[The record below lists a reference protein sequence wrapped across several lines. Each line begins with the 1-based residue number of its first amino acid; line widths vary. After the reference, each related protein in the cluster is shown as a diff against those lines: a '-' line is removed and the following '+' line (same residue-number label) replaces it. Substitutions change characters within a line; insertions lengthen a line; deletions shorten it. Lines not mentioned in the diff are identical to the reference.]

1 MSTYA
6 IGDIQGCFS
15 ELEALL
21 AKINF
26 SPTEDKLWLAG
37 DLVNRGP
44 QSLAT
49 LRFAKKLANHC
60 QIVLGNHDL
69 HLLAVAGTNRKLN
82 EKDTLQEILDA
93 PDRDELLNW
102 LRQQPLLFH
111 DAELNYAMV
120 HAAILPTWD
129 LTTAL
134 ARAKE
139 VESMLQGDGYKTLL
153 SHLYGDSPDLWTDDL
168 SSWPRY
174 RFITNAFTRLRYC
187 DSEGRVIL
195 WEKRAPES
203 VSPNLIPWF
212 RYPNRPTA
220 DERIIFGHWASL
232 NGRANHPNLFAL
244 DTGCCWGNRLTALR
258 LEDQQLFYVEKKS

>member
-6 IGDIQGCFS
+6 VGDIQGCFR

-26 SPTEDKLWLAG
+26 SPKQDKLWLAG

-49 LRFAKKLANHC
+49 LRFAKALADHC

-69 HLLAVAGTNRKLN
+69 HLLAVAETGRELN

-111 DAELNYAMV
+111 DATLNYTMV

-129 LTTAL
+129 LTTA
-134 ARAKE
+134 RTHAKE
-139 VESMLQGDGYKTLL
+139 VESVLQGDHYRTLL
-153 SHLYGDSPDLWTDDL
+153 SHLYGNEPDLWEDNL
-168 SSWPRY
+168 SDWPRY
-174 RFITNAFTRLRYC
+174 RFITNVLTRLRYC
-187 DSEGRVIL
+187 NPEGRIVL
-195 WEKRAPES
+195 WEKRAPEN
-203 VSPNLIPWF
+203 VSPHLIPWF
-212 RYPNRPTA
+212 RYPNRATA
-220 DERIIFGHWASL
+220 DEQIIFGHWAAL
-232 NGRANHPNLFAL
+232 NGRTKHPKLFAL

-258 LEDQQLFYVEKKS
+258 LEDQQLFYVEKQS